1 MELRY
6 KTSLEELVEG
16 ILLISC
22 RSPLRF
28 IFCYIIVGTLF
39 PLFLLYVFIYT
50 IYYLYFYPTPSYLVE
65 ELVEQL
71 ILCVTELSL
80 WGVAVGFRKPMMKW
94 CTKRA
99 VFNRI
104 VKKNMYFMGAK
115 TTTVKKG
122 KIKIEYDDRSAELKV
137 YHVIEYKGKYYLYEK
152 NYKKFIDVI
161 AKTAFR
167 SEEEEKNFLKELNLP
182 VEAPKRNLFL

>member
-104 VKKNMYFMGAK
+104 IK
-115 TTTVKKG
+115 KKG
-122 KIKIEYDDRSAELKV
+122 C
-137 YHVIEYKGKYYLYEK
+137 KYY
-152 NYKKFIDVI
+152 FIDI
-161 AKTAFR
+161 FFKQPLR
-167 SEEEEKNFLKELNLP
+167 KNSRKKQLYYC
-182 VEAPKRNLFL
+182 